1 MHLLTK
7 WSMSG
12 RDFTHCCSLI
22 WRRFVRL
29 CFSCLCS
36 TIISWGKS
44 REKDA
49 FECLLDQFPSGPVA
63 VVSDSY
69 DIFKACKHI
78 WGDKLKEKV
87 MERSE
92 DSPLIIRPDSG
103 DPAQTLIE
111 VCIMHQV
118 CSKWSS
124 VHYRPYGSCF
134 SDLNFL
140 WSPDSNK

>member
-1 MHLLTK
+1 M
-7 WSMSG
+7 
-12 RDFTHCCSLI
+12 
-22 WRRFVRL
+22 
-29 CFSCLCS
+29 
-36 TIISWGKS
+36 
-44 REKDA
+44 
-49 FECLLDQFPSGPVA
+49 
-63 VVSDSY
+63 VSDSY

-111 VCIMHQV
+111 VCIMYQV

-124 VHYRPYGSCF
+124 VHYRPYRSCF
-134 SDLNFL
+134 SDFNFL
-140 WSPDSNK
+140 